1 MKTKPARCLLYAIL
15 TSLDR
20 HSKEEL
26 SGTLRNSIRFCFVL
40 APKKCQDLAL
50 ENNSQRG
57 ENMNFKKL
65 NIVKTRLHFSSKLL
79 LAGLTLAMLCMSPQ
93 NAHATGYE
101 KPIQWSGRYSS
112 IAGIGVNGVGAEAL
126 YFNPAGLAKGT
137 ADQEFSF
144 NLSPTIPQS
153 KGPITVDNESL
164 TSDTALLAPYS
175 AFYNYNINPDLGV
188 GVGAYVGAGALSS
201 FDNVSYAGFTSY
213 TKSKNSLVDQE
224 VSIGVGYQVL
234 PGLKIGAAIRSLF
247 INAEIAGAS
256 VKSIPAGSGGGQVLT
271 YVDYSNLND
280 MQFGYRLGVQYAPTK
295 DWGVSL
301 AWRSPVY
308 FFANG
313 NAQGTY
319 EIVGNG
325 GGLNGKGN
333 ASTDGNV
340 TVSSVFPQ
348 QYVLGGFY
356 NLSDIWHLYAAGEYA
371 NYAQNQQIHIA
382 GTIKASVFPRAG
394 DPDVQ
399 QQWTDQYTYR
409 LGAEYAGYSWPI
421 RFGVIYQTIM
431 ENNIFA
437 KPVFFAPG
445 NNSTVVVG
453 TGHAIATNLNLDGG
467 LEYSTDSASVS
478 GVSQTE
484 SKNGSYSTTTY
495 ALHAGLTYVF

>member
-1 MKTKPARCLLYAIL
+1 
-15 TSLDR
+15 
-20 HSKEEL
+20 
-26 SGTLRNSIRFCFVL
+26 
-40 APKKCQDLAL
+40 
-50 ENNSQRG
+50 
-57 ENMNFKKL
+57 MNFKVSLK
-65 NIVKTRLHFSSKLL
+65 NFSAKFLPAAVMASLL
-79 LAGLTLAMLCMSPQ
+79 LVSAQ
-93 NAHATGYE
+93 NVHATGYE
-101 KPIQWSGRYSS
+101 KTIQWSGRYSS

-137 ADQEFSF
+137 ADQEFVF

-153 KGPITVDNESL
+153 KGPITVDNENL
-164 TSDTALLAPYS
+164 TSDTAFTAPYS
-175 AFYNYNINPDLGV
+175 IFYNYNINPDLGI
-188 GVGAYVGAGALSS
+188 GVGAYVGAGAISS

-213 TKSKNSLVDQE
+213 TKSKNALVDQE
-224 VSIGVGYQVL
+224 LSLGIGYQVL
-234 PGLKIGAAIRSLF
+234 PGLKIGAALRTLF

-256 VKSIPAGSGGGQVLT
+256 VKSLPVAFGGGQALT
-271 YVDYSNLND
+271 YLDYSNLSD
-280 MQFGYRLGVQYAPTK
+280 VQLGYRLGVQYTPTK
-295 DWGVSL
+295 DWGLSL

-308 FFANG
+308 FYASG
-313 NAQGTY
+313 TAQGTY

-356 NLSDIWHLYAAGEYA
+356 NLTDIWHLYAAAEYA
-371 NYAQNQQIHIA
+371 NYTQNQQIHIA
-382 GTIKASVFPRAG
+382 GTVKAGALPRQG

-421 RFGVIYQTIM
+421 RFGVIYQTIL
-431 ENNIFA
+431 ENNVFA

-445 NNSTVVVG
+445 NNSTFVVG

-478 GVSQTE
+478 GVSATD
-484 SKNGSYSTTTY
+484 SKNGTYSTTTY
-495 ALHAGLTYVF
+495 GLHAGLTYVY